1 MMKIIEQGMQ
11 RRERRHKLQIY
22 YDILSAIQ
30 EEATTDEGAKPTRIQ
45 HLSNMSY
52 DKLMRYLDELVA
64 KKMIN
69 KASTLSLT
77 DQGRDFLRDYGKI
90 KDLIERMGLE

>member
-1 MMKIIEQGMQ
+1 MVGVELQ

-22 YDILSAIQ
+22 FDILSAIR
-30 EEATTDEGAKPTRIQ
+30 EESMNEAGAKPTRIQ

-52 DKLMRYLDELVA
+52 DKLSRYLDELEK
-64 KKMIN
+64 KKMISR
-69 KASTLSLT
+69 ADILSLT
-77 DQGRDFLRDYGKI
+77 EKGHEFLRDYDKI

>member
-1 MMKIIEQGMQ
+1 MVGVELQ

-22 YDILSAIQ
+22 FDILSAIR
-30 EEATTDEGAKPTRIQ
+30 EESMNEGGAKPTRIQ

-52 DKLMRYLDELVA
+52 DKLSRYLDELEN
-64 KKMIN
+64 KKMIS
-69 KASTLSLT
+69 KADTLSLT
-77 DQGRDFLRDYGKI
+77 QKGHEFLRDYDKI

>member
-1 MMKIIEQGMQ
+1 MVGVELQ

-30 EEATTDEGAKPTRIQ
+30 EEAMNEGGAKPTKIQ

-52 DKLMRYLDELVA
+52 DKLMRYLDELEA

-69 KASTLSLT
+69 KADTLSLT
-77 DQGRDFLRDYGKI
+77 EHAREFLKEYEKI